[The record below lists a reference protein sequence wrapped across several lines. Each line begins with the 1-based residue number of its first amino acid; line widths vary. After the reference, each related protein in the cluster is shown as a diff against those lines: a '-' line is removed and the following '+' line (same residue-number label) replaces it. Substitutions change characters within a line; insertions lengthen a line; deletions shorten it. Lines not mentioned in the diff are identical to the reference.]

1 MTPSRPCV
9 HHWEI
14 APAEP
19 CQGGLSP
26 GCCRYCGESR
36 EFHNSTDDPNW
47 KKVKHKTFKELI
59 AIRKA
64 AAELE
69 QVPWVG

>member
-9 HHWEI
+9 HHWKI
-14 APAEP
+14 APPEP
-19 CQGGLSP
+19 GQGGLSP
-26 GCCRYCGESR
+26 GRCRYCGKVR

-47 KKVKHKTFKELI
+47 KKVKTKTFKALI